1 MQPLPDYVRHLH
13 YTCRDK
19 KVVKESIS
27 SQSRRP
33 HKIRQPMVL
42 KQLAQRIAPIL
53 QVIYKVSLR
62 DWSSLGDWSRDWS
75 EDLRLAKITPLFKK
89 GDKDCAVNYRPISLT
104 CIFSKL
110 LEHIITSN
118 ITHHLGEHSILYH
131 LQHGFRSGRSCETQ
145 LLELTTNSI
154 LKSGC
159 P

>member
-1 MQPLPDYVRHLH
+1 MQPLPEYVRHLH

-62 DWSSLGDWSRDWS
+62 DWSSLW
-75 EDLRLAKITPLFKK
+75 RLVKRLVRRLEAC
-89 GDKDCAVNYRPISLT
+89 KDHAIVQKER
-104 CIFSKL
+104 
-110 LEHIITSN
+110 
-118 ITHHLGEHSILYH
+118 
-131 LQHGFRSGRSCETQ
+131 
-145 LLELTTNSI
+145 
-154 LKSGC
+154 
-159 P
+159 